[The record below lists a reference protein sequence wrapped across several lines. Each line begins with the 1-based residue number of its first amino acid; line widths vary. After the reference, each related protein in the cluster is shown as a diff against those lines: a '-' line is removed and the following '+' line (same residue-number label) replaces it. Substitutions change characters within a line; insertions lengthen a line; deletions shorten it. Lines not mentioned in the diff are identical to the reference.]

1 MDTLLLRQPKT
12 QTSQSQRPQISKVG
26 QSQST
31 IDLYLRP
38 TTKVKQGQNDI
49 RKYFPPVAETNVIS
63 NIESS
68 ISSSP
73 VKTPALSKL
82 NYDDKGAAKRQTSA
96 LGARPKS
103 PADSITSI
111 PESRKSGKRAPGIF
125 FQPPKHNHAKS
136 AGLPRL
142 DPFFDEEEFPQSAW
156 PMAPRVNEILRH
168 SLVPKPLTIRM
179 PPPAA
184 ETSRSPSQTTSSPS
198 SVGDPDTASLDGEG
212 REAPSFKQTYLSVHS
227 RQHTNGSPVSPLT
240 ALRDPSPKPLRQRTN
255 RPAIL
260 RPNTAPK
267 AIEAYSNDSVI
278 YFLPKISPNSE
289 SSTDEREPLIRTSY
303 PKPMEKP
310 SIRDLFK
317 AKRRA
322 VKFEGVNSAQIDARK
337 EALREKTMAA
347 SPGMR
352 THFALTVKVCY

>member
-1 MDTLLLRQPKT
+1 MDTLLLRQAKT
-12 QTSQSQRPQISKVG
+12 QPSQSQRPRISKAG
-26 QSQST
+26 QSQTT

-38 TTKVKQGQNDI
+38 TAKVKQGQNDI

-63 NIESS
+63 NVKSS
-68 ISSSP
+68 ISNFS
-73 VKTPALSKL
+73 VKTPTLSKL
-82 NYDDKGAAKRQTSA
+82 NYDDKGAAICQTSA

-103 PADSITSI
+103 PADSIIII
-111 PESRKSGKRAPGIF
+111 PESQKSGKRAPGIVR
-125 FQPPKHNHAKS
+125 QPPNHNHAKS

-142 DPFFDEEEFPQSAW
+142 DPFFDGEESPQSTW
-156 PMAPRVNEILRH
+156 PMAPRINEILRH
-168 SLVPKPLTIRM
+168 SLVPKPLKIRM
-179 PPPAA
+179 PPPAT
-184 ETSRSPSQTTSSPS
+184 EMSRSPSQTTSSPS

-227 RQHTNGSPVSPLT
+227 RQHTNDRPVSPLT

-260 RPNTAPK
+260 RPNAAPK

-278 YFLPKISPNSE
+278 YSLPKISPNSE

-317 AKRRA
+317 AKRRV
-322 VKFEGVNSAQIDARK
+322 VKFEGVNSAQIDTRK
-337 EALREKTMAA
+337 EALKEKTMAA

-352 THFALTVKVCY
+352 THFGLTVKVCY